1 MGGDKTMRVP
11 RLWAFATAAALA
23 LGTLATAAAPASA
36 GAVPHRADTSGA
48 TKIIISSNT
57 QFGKVL
63 AVGNGPFAGF
73 SVYFITSDFGHHFGC
88 TDVLLHLVIGPIQ
101 CTGPATNT
109 NVEWPAVFTSGKP
122 VAGPGVKAS
131 LLGEVFR
138 KGMGEQVT
146 YAGHPLYLFDQAPGL
161 VSGQDVNE
169 PGLPPW
175 HGLWTL
181 IHPNG
186 LAAAEPGQLT
196 TTVINGKTVLAAL
209 YETGAGPI
217 AFPVYRYSRD
227 TRTASK
233 CQRGACARTFPAVLT
248 NGFPGVSASLF
259 RKGKIATLSTAQG
272 TQVSWDRH
280 PLYLFSNETLFAGGV
295 FHPVGN
301 GNGVVVNGGTFH
313 LIRV

>member
-1 MGGDKTMRVP
+1 MRRP
-11 RLWAFATAAALA
+11 RLWALATTAVLC
-23 LGTLATAAAPASA
+23 LGTLATAAAVASA
-36 GAVPHRADTSGA
+36 GVAPAKGDPA
-48 TKIIISSNT
+48 TATEIVISSNT
-57 QFGKVL
+57 QFGRVL

-73 SVYFITSDFGHHFGC
+73 SVYYITSDFGHHFGC
-88 TDVLLHLVIGPIQ
+88 TAVLLHLVIGPIQ
-101 CTGPATNT
+101 CTGPASDTS
-109 NVEWPAVFTSGKP
+109 VEWPAVFTSGKP

-138 KGMGEQVT
+138 KGLGEQVT

-175 HGLWTL
+175 HGLWLL

-186 LAAAEPGQLT
+186 LPAAEPGQLT
-196 TTVINGKTVLAAL
+196 TTVINGRTVLAAL
-209 YETGAGPI
+209 YQTGAGLI

-227 TRTASK
+227 TRWASK
-233 CQRGACARTFPAVLT
+233 CDTGACARRFPSVLT

-259 RKGKIATLSTAQG
+259 GKGRIATLPTAQG
-272 TQVSWDRH
+272 TQISWDGH
-280 PLYLFSNETLFAGGV
+280 PLYLYSNETLFANGV

-301 GNGVVVNGGTFH
+301 GNGVRVDGGTFH
-313 LIRV
+313 LIGV

>member
-1 MGGDKTMRVP
+1 MHFP
-11 RLWAFATAAALA
+11 RSWALAGAAALA
-23 LGTLATAAAPASA
+23 LSTLATTAVPASA
-36 GAVPHRADTSGA
+36 GNVPARAQSSGQ
-48 TKIIISSNT
+48 TEIVISSNT
-57 QFGKVL
+57 QFGRVL

-88 TDVLLHLVIGPIQ
+88 TDVLLHLVVGSIQ

-109 NVEWPAVFTSGKP
+109 DVEWPAVFTTGKP

-138 KGMGEQVT
+138 KGMGDQVT

-161 VSGQDVNE
+161 VSGQDFNE

-186 LAAAEPGQLT
+186 LAAAWPGQLT
-196 TTVINGKTVLAAL
+196 TTVIKGKTVLAAL
-209 YETGAGPI
+209 YETGAGTI

-227 TRTASK
+227 SSRTSR
-233 CQRGACARTFPAVLT
+233 CDRGSCARRFPAVLT
-248 NGFPGVSASLF
+248 NGFPGLSANLF
-259 RKGKIATLSTAQG
+259 GKGRIATLATAQG
-272 TQVSWDRH
+272 IQISWDGH
-280 PLYLFSNETLFAGGV
+280 PLYLFGNETLFADGV

-301 GNGVVVNGGTFH
+301 GNGVRVDGGTFR